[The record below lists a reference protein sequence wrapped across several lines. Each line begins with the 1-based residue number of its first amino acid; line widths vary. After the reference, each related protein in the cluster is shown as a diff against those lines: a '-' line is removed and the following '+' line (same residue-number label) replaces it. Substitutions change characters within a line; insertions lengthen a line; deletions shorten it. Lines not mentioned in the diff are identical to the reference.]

1 MQSCFFRWEFTDGGK
16 QIKQTVNSLAT
27 LAIGDAV
34 FSSNRFT
41 GTLFVDTTHEDEIV
55 GFVFNYQ
62 DNKNFYVV
70 TSSKEGSRQV
80 ESMQD
85 AFTLPLHLL
94 GNLGIAKSQINHWT
108 PI

>member
-1 MQSCFFRWEFTDGGK
+1 MFFRWEFTDGGK

-34 FSSNRFT
+34 FVSVRFT
-41 GTLFVDTTHEDEIV
+41 GTLFVDDTSDNDIA

-70 TSSKEGSRQV
+70 SSSKENSGQV
-80 ESMQD
+80 
-85 AFTLPLHLL
+85 L
-94 GNLGIAKSQINHWT
+94 
-108 PI
+108 